1 MPTRRWTAPRSWRKA
16 DSKPAWRS
24 IPPKKTGTSRGR
36 RSGTAELQVYT
47 VSPGGSDFVMAQT
60 QLGQAHASLGTAIS
74 RLGYAT
80 ISAPRAGVLIA
91 RNVEQGM
98 VVQPGVALLALAP
111 DGETQLLLQV
121 DERNLGKLALGQK
134 ALASADAYPNQRFD
148 AVVSYINPGIDIT
161 RASLEAKLTVADPP
175 GYLRQDMTV
184 SVDIEVARRE
194 ATLILPGRSVHDTLS
209 GSPWVMG
216 VRGGRAY
223 RQPVHVGLQGGNDVE
238 ILDGADRER
247 SDRAVRLRGPHRPAD
262 QAHGAVKRWLP
273 FEWIAA
279 VRFLREGRMQTLFI
293 ISGIAIGVGVI
304 VFMSALLTGLQA
316 NFIKRVLTSQP
327 QIQLIPPDQVAR
339 PLRAAPGVFE
349 SATVQRPSQRVIS
362 IDQWPKIR
370 DRMAAM
376 QEVTA
381 VSPTMAGSALA
392 VRGAA
397 SRAITVSGI
406 EPGSYFRIVRVPDY
420 IVAGTSTL
428 SSEDIIVGTE
438 LAKDLG
444 AAVGDKLNVQAASG
458 STVALKITGIVD
470 LGNKGANARTTY
482 VALRTAQSLL
492 GIIGGVTT
500 IDLTVRDIYA
510 AEVIAQRIQASN
522 AVEADSWISTNAQ
535 FFTAVRAQ
543 TSSNTMIRV
552 FVALSV
558 AFGIAAV
565 LVVSVIQRSK
575 DIGILR
581 AMGTSRGQVLRVFL
595 IQGALLGFVGSIVG
609 SALGVA
615 GLLYWH
621 SSVKQADGSELFP
634 VILDRSMFVAT
645 VILATLTGLLAAMA
659 PAVRAA
665 KLDPVVAIRG

>member
-1 MPTRRWTAPRSWRKA
+1 
-16 DSKPAWRS
+16 
-24 IPPKKTGTSRGR
+24 
-36 RSGTAELQVYT
+36 
-47 VSPGGSDFVMAQT
+47 
-60 QLGQAHASLGTAIS
+60 
-74 RLGYAT
+74 
-80 ISAPRAGVLIA
+80 
-91 RNVEQGM
+91 
-98 VVQPGVALLALAP
+98 
-111 DGETQLLLQV
+111 
-121 DERNLGKLALGQK
+121 
-134 ALASADAYPNQRFD
+134 
-148 AVVSYINPGIDIT
+148 
-161 RASLEAKLTVADPP
+161 
-175 GYLRQDMTV
+175 
-184 SVDIEVARRE
+184 
-194 ATLILPGRSVHDTLS
+194 
-209 GSPWVMG
+209 
-216 VRGGRAY
+216 
-223 RQPVHVGLQGGNDVE
+223 
-238 ILDGADRER
+238 
-247 SDRAVRLRGPHRPAD
+247 
-262 QAHGAVKRWLP
+262 
-273 FEWIAA
+273 
-279 VRFLREGRMQTLFI
+279 
-293 ISGIAIGVGVI
+293 
-304 VFMSALLTGLQA
+304 
-316 NFIKRVLTSQP
+316 
-327 QIQLIPPDQVAR
+327 
-339 PLRAAPGVFE
+339 
-349 SATVQRPSQRVIS
+349 
-362 IDQWPKIR
+362 
-370 DRMAAM
+370 MAAM

-595 IQGALLGFVGSIVG
+595 IQGALLGLVGSIVG